1 MVGPAFGQVNRAW
14 RDHRVRERLAGRIVG
29 ITEEVGR
36 ADADEERRG
45 RATDVPKA
53 ESSTRL
59 GRRRCR
65 SCAVSIARSPYPARI
80 PPKNH
85 GLARS
90 SCWHAAC
97 SPSTRRDRASLRT
110 NPMKRGGFADDV

>member
-1 MVGPAFGQVNRAW
+1 MVGPGCGQVNRAW

-53 ESSTRL
+53 ESGTRL
-59 GRRRCR
+59 RRRRCR
-65 SCAVSIARSPYPARI
+65 SCNALIARSPTPARF
-80 PPKNH
+80 PPEH
-85 GLARS
+85 AWIGSVVLLARGV
-90 SCWHAAC
+90 
-97 SPSTRRDRASLRT
+97 R
-110 NPMKRGGFADDV
+110 ADDV